1 MTMFVAEV
9 LVAPSI
15 RILFITHVFGG
26 VIIITAYRKRQKK
39 ARRNAGWQGQMWLPM
54 DRHPVSINI
63 IMPVKRL

>member
-1 MTMFVAEV
+1 MTMFAAEV
-9 LVAPSI
+9 LVAPAI
-15 RILFITHVFGG
+15 RTLFITHVFGG
-26 VIIITAYRKRQKK
+26 VIITACRKSQKK